1 MWKFGNISTGRWGIT
16 MRRSAVAAAAA
27 AAVGVSLPPTLLFP
41 FKSKRFKEGFRA
53 GFRVSS
59 NFTSSFLVP
68 SGNLGFRRQEQQ
80 QQESRKGPTFLAS
93 SFRKSLLMYR
103 CCQVNPE
110 LEQTTE
116 RLWIKTHPREG
127 YLLQFLLK
135 NPEQGTQS

>member
-1 MWKFGNISTGRWGIT
+1 LRKFGNKSTGRWRIT
-16 MRRSAVAAAAA
+16 MRRSAVTAV
-27 AAVGVSLPPTLLFP
+27 AAVGDSLPPALLFP
-41 FKSKRFKEGFRA
+41 FKSKRFKKGFRG
-53 GFRVSS
+53 GFGVSR

-68 SGNLGFRRQEQQ
+68 SSNLGFRRQEQQ